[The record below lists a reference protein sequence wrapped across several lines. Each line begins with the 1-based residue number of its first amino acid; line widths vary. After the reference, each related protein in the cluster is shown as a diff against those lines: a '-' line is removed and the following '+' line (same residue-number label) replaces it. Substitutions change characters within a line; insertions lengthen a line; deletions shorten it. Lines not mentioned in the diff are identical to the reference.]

1 MAGFL
6 RSTIS
11 DIWLEKW
18 WGARREGLNG
28 VILELGAS
36 FNMVLLMTSN
46 LFLRVLPLPQLQG
59 MSAEPRE
66 SRDRHVSSV
75 SAFNLLQ
82 DVDQAVKPAWTSVS
96 TSVKSVD

>member
-36 FNMVLLMTSN
+36 FNMVLLTTSN

-66 SRDRHVSSV
+66 SGDRHVNSV
-75 SAFNLLQ
+75 STFNLLQ
-82 DVDQAVKPAWTSVS
+82 DVDQAVKPPWTSVS

>member
-18 WGARREGLNG
+18 WGARREGLSG

-36 FNMVLLMTSN
+36 FNMVLLTTSN
-46 LFLRVLPLPQLQG
+46 LFLRVLPPPQLQG

-66 SRDRHVSSV
+66 SGDRHVNSV

-82 DVDQAVKPAWTSVS
+82 DVDQAVKPPWTSVS

>member
-66 SRDRHVSSV
+66 SRDRHVRYVSS
-75 SAFNLLQ
+75 FNLLN
-82 DVDQAVKPAWTSVS
+82 DVDQDVKPACNSVS
-96 TSVKSVD
+96 TSVKLVY